1 MNLLPLRAA
10 SPYARRLHMVDV
22 PDDGELARRISAAA
36 PGRDAAAEAELC
48 RRFAPRIRL
57 YGRRHLRSDAAAAD
71 LVQDVLVLTL
81 EKLRAG
87 AIREPDRLASFILGS
102 SRQVVVDGRRA
113 GGRRERILE
122 TFSASLP
129 DVTEDAEVLDTR
141 RLEDCLAA
149 LAERE
154 RSVLVMTFYD
164 DRPAEEV
171 GSALGLAPGNVRV
184 IRHRGLE
191 KLRRCVTGE
200 ES

>member
-10 SPYARRLHMVDV
+10 SPYARRLHMVDA

-57 YGRRHLRSDAAAAD
+57 YGRRHLRNDAAAAD

-81 EKLRAG
+81 EKLRSG
-87 AIREPDRLASFILGS
+87 AIREPDKLASFILGS
-102 SRQVVVDGRRA
+102 SRQVVVDGRR
-113 GGRRERILE
+113 GGWRRERILE
-122 TFSASLP
+122 TFNASLP
-129 DVTEDAEVLDTR
+129 DFTEDAEVLDSR

-171 GSALGLAPGNVRV
+171 GAALGLAPGNVRV

-200 ES
+200 AA